1 VPVERPPILPPVLDE
16 VRPPALLSPSRFADL
31 LRCPL
36 SVIHGLREE
45 ELLPPHPLAVLGGII
60 HDVMHAVRS
69 RALGSQEEIENAVAE
84 VFEERLGAVETRLAA
99 EPSSRRLVPIRRAVG
114 RTAWRHRKTCLRAW
128 GSTLS
133 DLSTSR
139 ISSEGTRSLSRE
151 KRDRREG
158 DSATIQ
164 VPTGSERPMKLPDS
178 RLSGRPDRI
187 ERDSDGVFHITD
199 LKTGSIRD
207 KEGQPLRDYARQ
219 VRLYGLMVERIDSDA
234 RVRLWL
240 EGSERV
246 EVPWDDAARAETEEL
261 LNETLSRLPDDL
273 PLSADSVAREGPHCG
288 RCRLRHRCPRYR
300 SVAPEWWRSMST
312 TALVAPF
319 DVWGTVLEVS
329 SEDERFYEVM
339 LRDAAG
345 RKVRVSGLRAGLGIA
360 GLRSGDYAW
369 FFDLEPSE
377 TLPHHGAFTHPRN
390 FHGERPSRAWSD
402 ALRLGVFIRCL
413 D

>member
-1 VPVERPPILPPVLDE
+1 VLDE
-16 VRPPALLSPSRFADL
+16 VRPPAFLSPSRFADL

-60 HDVMHAVRS
+60 HDVMYAVRNMTPGS
-69 RALGSQEEIENAVAE
+69 REEIDDTVDG
-84 VFEERLGAVETRLAA
+84 VFEERLGAAEVRLAA
-99 EPSSRRLVPIRRAVG
+99 EPSTRRLVPIRRAVG
-114 RTAWRHRKTCLRAW
+114 RTAWRRRETRLRAW
-128 GSTLS
+128 VATLS
-133 DLSTSR
+133 HLSTSR
-139 ISSEGTRSLSRE
+139 IGHQSTQSLQHK
-151 KRDRREG
+151 KRDSMEG
-158 DSATIQ
+158 GSTTTQ
-164 VPTGSERPMKLPDS
+164 VPVGSERPMRLPDS

-187 ERDSDGVFHITD
+187 EQDSAGVFHITD

-207 KEGQPLRDYARQ
+207 KEGQPLRDYALQ
-219 VRLYGLMVERIDSDA
+219 IKLYGLMVERIDPDA

-246 EVPWDDAARAETEEL
+246 EVPWNDAARAETEEL
-261 LNETLSRLPDDL
+261 LNETLSGLPDDL
-273 PLSADSVAREGPHCG
+273 SLSADSLAREGPHCG
-288 RCRLRHRCPRYR
+288 RCRIRHRCPRYR
-300 SVAPEWWRSMST
+300 NAAPEWWKSMST
-312 TALVAPF
+312 TAPVAPF

-345 RKVRVSGLRAGLGIA
+345 RKVRISGLQAGLGV
-360 GLRSGDYAW
+360 GSLRNGDYAW

-390 FHGERPSRAWSD
+390 FHAERPSRAWSD
-402 ALRLGVFIRCL
+402 ALRLRVFIAPRRSA
-413 D
+413 

>member
-1 VPVERPPILPPVLDE
+1 MPAERPPILPPVLDE
-16 VRPPALLSPSRFADL
+16 VRPPTLLSPSRFADL

-36 SVIHGLREE
+36 SVIHGLQEE
-45 ELLPPHPLAVLGGII
+45 ELLPPHPLVVLGGII

-69 RALGSQEEIENAVAE
+69 RALGSQEEIENAVVE
-84 VFEERLGAVETRLAA
+84 VFEERLGAVEIRLAA
-99 EPSSRRLVPIRRAVG
+99 ETSTRRLVPIRRAVG
-114 RTAWRHRKTCLRAW
+114 RTAWRHRKTRLRAW

-133 DLSTSR
+133 DLYADRIGRQSTR
-139 ISSEGTRSLSRE
+139 PL
-151 KRDRREG
+151 RRERR
-158 DSATIQ
+158 DWEEPSATVQ
-164 VPTGSERPMKLPDS
+164 VPTGSERPMRLPDS

-187 ERDSDGVFHITD
+187 ERDSDRVFHITD

-207 KEGQPLRDYARQ
+207 KEGQPLRDYALQ
-219 VRLYGLMVERIDSDA
+219 VKLYGLMVERIDPDA

-246 EVPWDDAARAETEEL
+246 EVPWSDAARAETEEL

-273 PLSADSVAREGPHCG
+273 SVSADSVAREGPHCG
-288 RCRLRHRCPRYR
+288 RCRIRHRCPRYR
-300 SVAPEWWRSMST
+300 SVAPEWWKSMST
-312 TALVAPF
+312 TALVAPL
-319 DVWGTVLEVS
+319 DVWGTVLEAS
-329 SEDERFYEVM
+329 SEGERFYEVM
-339 LRDAAG
+339 LRDAAD
-345 RKVRVSGLRAGLGIA
+345 RKVRVPGLRAGLGIA

-402 ALRLGVFIRCL
+402 ALRLGVFVG
-413 D
+413 